1 VSECRC
7 SPWDIQCGRV
17 SPGCAATEH
26 RPAPA
31 REYVPKPFAAELN
44 EARTAAMRAVFTLRD
59 RFAAAALQGMLA
71 DVDSFAYGQ
80 KPEEVLART
89 AYRYADAMLKARE
102 AK

>member
-1 VSECRC
+1 MSACTC
-7 SPWDIQCGRV
+7 TDWDRQCGRV

-59 RFAAAALQGMLA
+59 RFAAAALTGLA
-71 DVDSFAYGQ
+71 CGYGAVEFQEKSDAMAARAYSI
-80 KPEEVLART
+80 
-89 AYRYADAMLKARE
+89 ADAMLKARE
-102 AK
+102 AKR